1 MLVGI
6 SPLIG
11 PDLLS
16 TLYRM
21 GHGDEI
27 VFADSFFPAETF
39 GREVVRKDGIRIPA
53 LLDAVLPLFALD
65 TYVESPVTMM
75 APVPGDQLDPDVEA
89 AYRAVVDRHAPQTA
103 PFARIDRFQFYERA
117 GNAFAVVVTG
127 ETVKYGNVI
136 LTKGITPSNKT
147 SEKGDEP
154 MA

>member
-27 VFADSFFPAETF
+27 VLADAFFPAETY
-39 GREVVRKDGIRIPA
+39 GRRVVRKDGIRIPD
-53 LLDAVLPLFALD
+53 LLNAVLPLFTLD
-65 TYVESPVTMM
+65 SYMESPVTMM
-75 APVPGDQLDPDVEA
+75 APVPGDQLDPNVEA
-89 AYRAVVDRHAPQTA
+89 AYRAVVERHAPQAA

-117 GNAFAVVVTG
+117 SNAFAVVITG

-136 LTKGITPSNKT
+136 LTKGVTPITT

>member
-27 VFADSFFPAETF
+27 VFADSFFPAETY
-39 GREVVRKDGIRIPA
+39 GQRVLRKDGIRIPA
-53 LLDAVLPLFALD
+53 LLEAILPLFVLD
-65 TYVESPVTMM
+65 SYVESPVTMM
-75 APVPGDQLDPDVEA
+75 AAVPGDDLDPAVEVG
-89 AYRAVVDRHAPQTA
+89 YRAVVDRHAPHTP
-103 PFARIDRFQFYERA
+103 PFARIDRLQFYERA
-117 GNAFAVVVTG
+117 CNAFAVVVTG
-127 ETVKYGNVI
+127 ETVKYGNLI
-136 LTKGITPSNKT
+136 LTKGVTPTT
-147 SEKGDEP
+147 SSKKGEEP